1 MKVGK
6 VVSEVAGAILLFVAI
21 WAFSVLMACM

>member
-1 MKVGK
+1 MKFGK
-6 VVSEVAGAILLFVAI
+6 IVSEVAGAILLFAAI